1 MPASLQWIDDALAEL
16 ERNGLRRELQERR
29 GPQGA
34 RIECRGTTFLNFSSN
49 DYLGLAEERLVEAV
63 VQAVGQYGWG
73 AAASPLVTGRG
84 KLHANLESSL
94 AEFEGTEAALLF
106 PSGYSANL
114 GAITS
119 LIGKGDV
126 VFSDAN
132 NHASIID
139 GCRLSGAKIVVYPH
153 GDADRLS
160 KLIADEVDSRRR
172 LIVTDG
178 LFSMDGDLA
187 PLPELAAIAESHEA
201 MLMVDEAHAT
211 GVFGTN
217 GCGSCELLGVEDRVA
232 VRVGTL
238 SKALGSIGGFVV
250 GSKSLI
256 DWLANRARSFVF
268 STALPEAA
276 AAAAIEALALVRSE
290 PQRRRQLLE
299 RASAIRGE
307 LTRQGWDVTPSVSQI
322 IPVRVGDPKAAI
334 DMADELREQG
344 FWVPAIRPPSVPV
357 GGSLLRISLSYAHD
371 DSMVKELIAA
381 FSRLTLR
388 L

>member
-1 MPASLQWIDDALAEL
+1 MPPLLQWIDDALAEL
-16 ERNGLRRELQERR
+16 ERSGLRRQIQERR
-29 GPQGA
+29 GPQSA
-34 RIECRGTTFLNFSSN
+34 RIDCRGTTFLNFSSN
-49 DYLGLAEERLVEAV
+49 DYLGLADERLAEAV

-84 KLHANLESSL
+84 QLHASLESSL

-153 GDADRLS
+153 GNADRLRE
-160 KLIADEVDSRRR
+160 LIADEVDARRR

-211 GVFGTN
+211 GVFGAN

-250 GSKSLI
+250 GSTSLI
-256 DWLANRARSFVF
+256 DWLANRARPFVY
-268 STALPEAA
+268 STAMPEAA
-276 AAAAIEALALVRSE
+276 AAAAIEALSIVRRE
-290 PQRRRQLLE
+290 PERRRQLLE
-299 RASAIRGE
+299 QAAAVRGE
-307 LTRQGWDVTPSVSQI
+307 LTGQGWDVTPSVSQI
-322 IPVRVGDPKAAI
+322 IPVRVGDPKAATR
-334 DMADELREQG
+334 MSDELREQG
-344 FWVPAIRPPSVPV
+344 FWVPAIRPPSVPR

-371 DSMVKELIAA
+371 DSMLKELIVA
-381 FSRLTLR
+381 FSKLV
-388 L
+388 

>member
-1 MPASLQWIDDALAEL
+1 
-16 ERNGLRRELQERR
+16 
-29 GPQGA
+29 
-34 RIECRGTTFLNFSSN
+34 
-49 DYLGLAEERLVEAV
+49 
-63 VQAVGQYGWG
+63 
-73 AAASPLVTGRG
+73 
-84 KLHANLESSL
+84 
-94 AEFEGTEAALLF
+94 
-106 PSGYSANL
+106 
-114 GAITS
+114 
-119 LIGKGDV
+119 
-126 VFSDAN
+126 
-132 NHASIID
+132 
-139 GCRLSGAKIVVYPH
+139 
-153 GDADRLS
+153 
-160 KLIADEVDSRRR
+160 
-172 LIVTDG
+172 
-178 LFSMDGDLA
+178 
-187 PLPELAAIAESHEA
+187 